1 MYQGLQGEVIA
12 ETLDEMS
19 KKLLRVTEE
28 KRIKEKVDK
37 AENERRER

>member
-1 MYQGLQGEVIA
+1 MYEGLQGDVIA
-12 ETLDEMS
+12 ETLDELS

-37 AENERRER
+37 AEN